1 MSLAFLFYFFVTF
14 VSFFVFFV
22 VKTWV
27 VVMNKGRWAR
37 RLEKW
42 RGIEHI
48 EENQAPYEE
57 AAREINRQGEGLS
70 SKKDEELRK
79 LAASL
84 RERAR
89 SGASPDDL
97 LIEVFG
103 LAREAAGRVL
113 GMRPFDVQMMAGV
126 ALSRGKLV
134 EMQTGEG
141 KTLAAVPPAC
151 LNALMGSGVHILTFN
166 DYLARRDAAW
176 MGPIYRFLGLS
187 VGAIQEGMS
196 VESRREA
203 YAADVTYATAKEAGF
218 DFLRDG
224 LCRSRNELS
233 HRPFNFAIVDEADS
247 ILIDEARTPLV
258 IAGERPGSQTSLYR
272 IAEELAAFAPG
283 EDWETDENQRN
294 VSLTERG
301 IDRIEAALGCGDL
314 YAGENYLLLIEV
326 NQAMHARALLRRDVD
341 YIVRD
346 GQIELVDEF
355 TGRVM
360 DDRRWPDGLQAALE
374 AKEGL
379 SIRPGG
385 RILGSITLQHYLKRY
400 QKLSGMTATAQPAA
414 EELETFYGLKVVPIP
429 PNRPCVRED
438 QPDAIFTHKEAKQLE
453 LIAEIRRAHTTG
465 RPVLVGTSSVEESE
479 SLARRLGEAGVACRT
494 LNAKNDEAEAEI
506 IAEAGAIGAVTIS
519 TNMAGR
525 GTDIRLG
532 GAREEN
538 RERVI
543 GLGGL
548 YVIGTNRHESRRI
561 DDQLRGRAGRQG
573 DPGTS
578 RFFVSLEDDL
588 MARFGIDNLIP
599 PKIRPAPQSDPIE
612 SATVHR
618 EVERLQRI
626 VEGQN
631 YEIRKTL
638 LRYSSLVEDQRR
650 SMQDWRIAVL
660 MGEAELDV
668 CAERLPERYSE
679 LSERFGEKIP
689 HEAERAITLAHIDSA
704 WVEHLALI
712 AEIREGIHLVDLGR
726 QNPLYEFTKQIAEAF
741 MKLHQTIEDR
751 IVETF
756 SSAEIT
762 EEGISLDRAGL
773 RGPSSTWTYLIND
786 RALPQLQQMLSGH
799 GSAAFAI
806 AGVLTTWPLLIA
818 WGIWRRM
825 TRRKG

>member
-1 MSLAFLFYFFVTF
+1 MT
-14 VSFFVFFV
+14 
-22 VKTWV
+22 T
-27 VVMNKGRWAR
+27 MRWMR

-48 EENQAPYEE
+48 EENLAPYEE
-57 AAREINRQGEGLS
+57 ALREIKRQGEAFAR
-70 SKKDEELRK
+70 KTDERLREI
-79 LAASL
+79 AASL

-89 SGASPDDL
+89 GGASPDEL
-97 LIEVFG
+97 LVEVF
-103 LAREAAGRVL
+103 AVSREAADRAL
-113 GMRPFDVQMMAGV
+113 GMRPFDVQMMAGM
-126 ALSRGKLV
+126 ALHQGKLV

-141 KTLAAVPPAC
+141 KTLAAVAPAC
-151 LNALMGSGVHILTFN
+151 LNALMGRGVHILTFN

-176 MGPIYRFLGLS
+176 MGPVYRFLGLS

-196 VESRREA
+196 VDARRAA

-224 LCRSRNELS
+224 LCRAPGELA
-233 HRPFNFAIVDEADS
+233 HRPFNFVIIDEADS
-247 ILIDEARTPLV
+247 ILIDEARVPLV
-258 IAGERPGSQTSLYR
+258 VAGERPGSQTSLYR
-272 IAEELAAFAPG
+272 IAEEVAALAPG
-283 EDWETDENQRN
+283 EDWETDENNRN

-301 IDRIEAALGCGDL
+301 VDRVEAALGCGGL

-326 NQAMHARALLRRDVD
+326 NQALHARALLRRDVD

-346 GQIELVDEF
+346 GRIELVDEF

-379 SIRPGG
+379 PIRPGG
-385 RILGSITLQHYLKRY
+385 RILGSITLQHFLKHY
-400 QKLSGMTATAQPAA
+400 SKLSGMTATAQPAA
-414 EELETFYGLKVVPIP
+414 EELEGFYGLKVVPIP

-438 QPDAIFTHKEAKQLE
+438 LPDMIFTHKEAKQLE
-453 LIAEIRRAHTTG
+453 LIAEIRRANATG
-465 RPVLVGTSSVEESE
+465 RPVLVGTRSVEESE
-479 SLARRLGEAGVACRT
+479 SLARKLGEAEVACRV

-532 GAREEN
+532 GAREEK

-578 RFFVSLEDDL
+578 RYFVSLEDDL

-599 PKIRPAPQSDPIE
+599 PKIRPAPQDEAIE
-612 SATVHR
+612 HPAVRH

-631 YEIRKTL
+631 FEIRKTL
-638 LRYSSLVEDQRR
+638 WRYSSLVEDQRR
-650 SMQDWRIAVL
+650 AIQDWRMAAL
-660 MGEAELDV
+660 TGEAELEL
-668 CAERLPERYSE
+668 CAERLPERYAE
-679 LSERFGEKIP
+679 LRDRFGAEIP
-689 HEAERAITLAHIDSA
+689 REAERAITLGHIDAA
-704 WVEHLALI
+704 WAEHLALI
-712 AEIREGIHLVDLGR
+712 AEIREGIHLVGLGR
-726 QNPLYEFTKQIAEAF
+726 QDPLYEFMKRIAEAF
-741 MKLHQTIEDR
+741 MKLHQTIEER

-756 SSAEIT
+756 ATAKIT
-762 EEGISLDRAGL
+762 ENGIDLDQAGL

-786 RALPQLQQMLSGH
+786 QTMSELQRLLYGL
-799 GSAAFAI
+799 GSTAFAI
-806 AGVLTTWPLLIA
+806 GAVLTTWPLLIA
-818 WGIWRRM
+818 WGVWRRM
-825 TRRKG
+825 TKRKGS

>member
-1 MSLAFLFYFFVTF
+1 M
-14 VSFFVFFV
+14 
-22 VKTWV
+22 KT
-27 VVMNKGRWAR
+27 MRWMR

-42 RGIEHI
+42 RGIEWV
-48 EENQAPYEE
+48 EEDLAPYEQ
-57 AAREINRQGEGLS
+57 ALREINRQGENLAR
-70 SKKDEELRK
+70 KKDEQLREIV
-79 LAASL
+79 ASL

-89 SGASPDDL
+89 GGSSSDEL
-97 LIEVFG
+97 LVEVFA
-103 LAREAAGRVL
+103 LAREAADRAL
-113 GMRPFDVQMMAGV
+113 GLRPFDVQVMAGV
-126 ALSRGKLV
+126 ALHRGKLV

-141 KTLAAVPPAC
+141 KTLAAVLPAC
-151 LNALMGSGVHILTFN
+151 LNALAGRGVHVLTFN

-176 MGPIYRFLGLS
+176 MGPVYRFLGMS
-187 VGAIQEGMS
+187 VGSIQEGMS
-196 VESRREA
+196 ADARRAA

-218 DFLRDG
+218 DFLRTH
-224 LCRSRNELS
+224 LCRAPGELV

-247 ILIDEARTPLV
+247 ILIDEARVPLV
-258 IAGERPGSQTSLYR
+258 IAGERPGSQTSPYR
-272 IAEELAAFAPG
+272 IAEVVAAIAQG
-283 EDWETDENQRN
+283 EDWETDENNRN

-301 IDRIEAALGCGDL
+301 VDRVEAALGCGDL
-314 YAGENYLLLIEV
+314 YAAENYLLLIEV
-326 NQAMHARALLRRDVD
+326 NQALHARALLRRDVD

-346 GQIELVDEF
+346 SRIELVDEF

-379 SIRPGG
+379 PIRPGG
-385 RILGSITLQHYLKRY
+385 RILGSITLQHFLKHYPR
-400 QKLSGMTATAQPAA
+400 LSGMTATAQPAA
-414 EELETFYGLKVVPIP
+414 EELEDFYGLKVAPIP

-438 QPDAIFTHKEAKQLE
+438 LPDVIFTHKDAKHRA
-453 LIAEIRRAHTTG
+453 LIAEIGRAHATG

-479 SLARRLGEAGVACRT
+479 SLARKLSQAGVACRV

-532 GAREEN
+532 GAREEE
-538 RERVI
+538 RERVVK
-543 GLGGL
+543 LGGL

-599 PKIRPAPQSDPIE
+599 PKIRPVAQDEPIE
-612 SATVHR
+612 HPAIRR
-618 EVERLQRI
+618 ETERLQRI

-638 LRYSSLVEDQRR
+638 WRYSSLIEEQRR
-650 SMQDWRIAVL
+650 ALQDWRMAAL
-660 MGEAELDV
+660 TGEVELGL
-668 CAERLPERYSE
+668 CAAQFPERYTA
-679 LSERFGEKIP
+679 LRDRFG
-689 HEAERAITLAHIDSA
+689 ADVLQQTERVITLHHIDVA
-704 WVEHLALI
+704 WAEHLALI
-712 AEIREGIHLVDLGR
+712 TEIREGIHLVGLGR
-726 QNPLYEFTKQIAEAF
+726 QDPLVEFTKQVAEAF
-741 MKLHQTIEDR
+741 VKLHQTIEER
-751 IVETF
+751 VVETF
-756 SSAEIT
+756 AAAEIT
-762 EEGISLDRAGL
+762 ENGIELDQAGL

-786 RALPQLQQMLSGH
+786 RALPQLQQMLYGH

-806 AGVLTTWPLLIA
+806 AAVLTTWPLLIA
-818 WGIWRRM
+818 WGVWRRL
-825 TRRKG
+825 TKERR